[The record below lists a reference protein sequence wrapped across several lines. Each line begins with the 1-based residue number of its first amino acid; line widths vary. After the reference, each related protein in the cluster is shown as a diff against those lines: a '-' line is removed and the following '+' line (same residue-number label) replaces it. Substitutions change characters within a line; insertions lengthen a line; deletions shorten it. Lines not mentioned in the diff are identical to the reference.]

1 VPIPGSCIRG
11 GNPAWTAKRAS
22 VDYRKKF
29 VVEPDA
35 KVDLRRVDPS
45 FHGKLSDADE
55 AQAETAALCERLG
68 ALQYLFYADG
78 ATSLLVVFQ
87 GMDAAGKDGTI
98 RHVFSAVDP
107 QGVTVHAFKE
117 PTPLEAAHDFLW
129 RVHAQTPQR
138 GEIAIFNRSHYEDV
152 LVVRVHDLVPKDVWS
167 KRYARIVDF
176 EKNLVQNG
184 THILKFFLHIS
195 PEEQL
200 RRFKARLEDPKRQ
213 WKISES
219 DYAERAYWDDYVRAY
234 EAALE
239 KTSTEHAP
247 WFIIPS
253 DHKWFRNLAIA
264 RIVVEHLEALHMKL
278 PQPSVDLQQIR
289 RKYHAAKEK

>member
-1 VPIPGSCIRG
+1 
-11 GNPAWTAKRAS
+11 
-22 VDYRKKF
+22 
-29 VVEPDA
+29 
-35 KVDLRRVDPS
+35 
-45 FHGKLSDADE
+45 
-55 AQAETAALCERLG
+55 
-68 ALQYLFYADG
+68 
-78 ATSLLVVFQ
+78 
-87 GMDAAGKDGTI
+87 
-98 RHVFSAVDP
+98 
-107 QGVTVHAFKE
+107 
-117 PTPLEAAHDFLW
+117 
-129 RVHAQTPQR
+129 VHAQTPQR

-253 DHKWFRNLAIA
+253 DHKWFRNLAVSDI
-264 RIVVEHLEALHMKL
+264 IVDTLADLHLKI
-278 PQPSVDLQQIR
+278 PQPRVDLADIA
-289 RKYHAAKEK
+289 RKYHAADAKGATP

>member
-1 VPIPGSCIRG
+1 V
-11 GNPAWTAKRAS
+11 N
-22 VDYRKKF
+22 YRKHF
-29 VVEPDA
+29 VVEPDT
-35 KVDLRRVDPS
+35 KVDLHRADPS

-55 AQAETAALCERLG
+55 ARAETEALSERLT
-68 ALQYLFYADG
+68 ALQYLLYADG
-78 ATSLLVVFQ
+78 DQSLLVVFQ

-129 RVHAQTPQR
+129 RVHAQTPAR

-176 EKNLVQNG
+176 EKNLVQSG

-219 DYAERAYWDDYVRAY
+219 DYTERAYWDDYVHAY
-234 EAALE
+234 ETALE
-239 KTSTEHAP
+239 KTSTDRAP

-253 DHKWFRNLAIA
+253 DHKWFRDLAVSDI
-264 RIVVEHLEALHMKL
+264 IVETLADLHLKL
-278 PQPSVDLQQIR
+278 PPPRVDLADIA
-289 RKYHAAKEK
+289 RKYHAADAKGAPA